1 MNLIQQFVN
10 KKLNNMTSKELLK
23 YSTEYGVSITSE
35 QADKIV
41 TLIQGKNINIYDV
54 QERLQL
60 LRQIARITS
69 PATAQ
74 QINVLFQKL
83 IK

>member
-23 YSTEYGVSITSE
+23 YSAEYGVPITNE

-41 TLIQGKNINIYDV
+41 TLLQGKHINIYDD

-60 LRQIARITS
+60 LKQIAKVTS

-74 QINVLFQKL
+74 QINTLFQKL

>member
-1 MNLIQQFVN
+1 MNLIQQFIN
-10 KKLNNMTSKELLK
+10 KKINNMTSKELLK
-23 YSTEYGVSITSE
+23 YSKEYEVPITSE
-35 QADKIV
+35 QADTIV
-41 TLIQGKNINIYDV
+41 TLIQGKHINIYDV

-60 LRQIARITS
+60 LKQIAKVTS

-74 QINVLFQKL
+74 QINTLFQKL

>member
-10 KKLNNMTSKELLK
+10 KKINNMTPKELLK
-23 YSTEYGVSITSE
+23 YSKEYEVPITSE
-35 QADKIV
+35 QADKIA
-41 TLIQGKNINIYDV
+41 TLIQGKQINIYNV

-60 LRQIARITS
+60 LKQIAKVTS

-74 QINVLFQKL
+74 QINTLFQKL

>member
-10 KKLNNMTSKELLK
+10 KKINNMTSKELLK
-23 YSTEYGVSITSE
+23 YSKEYGVPITGE

-41 TLIQGKNINIYDV
+41 TLIQGKHINIYDV

-60 LRQIARITS
+60 LKQIAQVTS
-69 PATAQ
+69 PVTAQ
-74 QINVLFQKL
+74 QINTLFQKL

>member
-23 YSTEYGVSITSE
+23 YSVEYGVSITNE

-41 TLIQGKNINIYDV
+41 TLIQGKQINIYDN

-60 LRQIARITS
+60 LKQIAKVTS

-74 QINVLFQKL
+74 QINTLFQKL

>member
-10 KKLNNMTSKELLK
+10 KKINNMTSKELLK
-23 YSTEYGVSITSE
+23 YSKEYEVPITSE
-35 QADKIV
+35 QADKIA
-41 TLIQGKNINIYDV
+41 TLIQGKQINIYNV

-60 LRQIARITS
+60 LKQIAIVTS
-69 PATAQ
+69 PSTAQ
-74 QINVLFQKL
+74 QINTLFQKL

>member
-23 YSTEYGVSITSE
+23 YSAEYGVSITNE

-41 TLIQGKNINIYDV
+41 TLIQGKQINIYDD

-60 LRQIARITS
+60 LKQIAKVTS

-74 QINVLFQKL
+74 QINTLFQKL

>member
-10 KKLNNMTSKELLK
+10 KKINNMTSKELLK
-23 YSTEYGVSITSE
+23 YSKEYEVAITSE

-41 TLIQGKNINIYDV
+41 TLIQGKQINIYNV

-60 LRQIARITS
+60 LKQIATVTS

-74 QINVLFQKL
+74 QINTLFQKL

>member
-10 KKLNNMTSKELLK
+10 KKINNMTSKELLK
-23 YSTEYGVSITSE
+23 YSKEYEVPITSE

-41 TLIQGKNINIYDV
+41 TLIQGKQINIYDI

-60 LRQIARITS
+60 LKQIATVTS

-74 QINVLFQKL
+74 QINTLFQKL
-83 IK
+83 IN

>member
-23 YSTEYGVSITSE
+23 YSAEYGVSITNE

-41 TLIQGKNINIYDV
+41 TLIQGKQINIYDD

-60 LRQIARITS
+60 LKQIAMVTS

-74 QINVLFQKL
+74 QINTLFQKL